1 MAGELGTAL
10 LADLGFL
17 LWGNVFYHTF
27 SFDSPG
33 WASGLIG
40 IVFLSG
46 YGLVTHSGLLN
57 IAKFVAE
64 LVAHLEFGTHSDNCF
79 LVGGPHAT
87 DFSTGS

>member
-1 MAGELGTAL
+1 MAWKLGTAL

-46 YGLVTHSGLLN
+46 YGLVTLSGLLG
-57 IAKFVAE
+57 IGEF
-64 LVAHLEFGTHSDNCF
+64 VAHLGFGTYCNNCI
-79 LVGGPHAT
+79 LVGGPLTT
-87 DFSTGS
+87 DSSSGS